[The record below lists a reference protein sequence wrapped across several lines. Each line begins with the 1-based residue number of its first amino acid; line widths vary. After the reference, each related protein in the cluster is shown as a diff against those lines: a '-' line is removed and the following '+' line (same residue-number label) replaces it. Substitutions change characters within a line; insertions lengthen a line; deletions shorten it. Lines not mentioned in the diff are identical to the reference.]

1 MKKIKRVFIANR
13 GEIARRIAQSA
24 KKMGIES
31 VVLTDQERPPL
42 FLESQVTTFVRVA
55 VEDTL
60 LYLDGNRLID
70 LALKAGCDALHP
82 GFGFLSESAIF
93 ADQVTRSGMTWI
105 GPSSATIEAMASKA
119 KARTIAEEHQVPVTP
134 GLKGFPV
141 PADETGDF
149 SELEVFAKKT
159 GYPLLLKAALGGGGK
174 GMRLVR
180 SYEELKTSAL
190 RAYSEGLAS
199 FGDGTLICE
208 RYLEVSR
215 HIEVQIMADSHGNVV
230 ALGDRDCS
238 IQRRHQ
244 KILEES
250 PAFQLGEETRKKLHQ
265 AAVRLAKS
273 VSYQNAGTVEFLVD
287 WTEAKQKMSD
297 QPFYFLEMN
306 TRLQVEHPVT
316 EEVHG
321 VDLVEWQFRV
331 AQGEALSASF
341 LKSEARGHSIEARL
355 YAEDC
360 NANFFPSPGAVKCFV
375 PAQIKGVRWEVG
387 LDCLDEIST
396 KFDPMIA
403 KVIATADTREN
414 SLSLLARA
422 LKETRFVGP
431 ATNQA
436 YLIQILENTPFA
448 VSAQATNFISLHH
461 DALVPQIAS
470 IQEKDQ
476 LYRLALKRLEER
488 ESAEAEVSFLGKP
501 NHDQLARYAFS
512 NQRQALGSSPVKWE
526 TKHVSLRKLGQEL
539 IYGDIL
545 VEGQDLAFAVH
556 KDLEAITYSA
566 FKNGHTWTSSR
577 DLRNENATSHS
588 VQSEQGLTAPVPGKV
603 IKVLAKA
610 GDSIPGNQ
618 TLFIL
623 ESMKMEFEVKAAKSG
638 ILKEVSVKAG
648 DQVLS
653 GQTLAQWE

>member
-31 VVLTDQERPPL
+31 VVLTDQDRPPL
-42 FLESQVTTFVRVA
+42 FLEAEVTTFVRVPL
-55 VEDTL
+55 EDTH
-60 LYLDGNRLID
+60 LYLDGLRLID
-70 LALKAGCDALHP
+70 LALKSGCDALHP
-82 GFGFLSESAIF
+82 GFGFLSESAGF
-93 ADQVTRSGMTWI
+93 ADQVSKSGMTWI
-105 GPSSATIEAMASKA
+105 GPSSSSIAAMASKA
-119 KARTIAEEHQVPVTP
+119 KARTIAEEHGVPVTP

-141 PADETGDF
+141 PSDENGDF
-149 SELEVFAKKT
+149 SELEAFAEKT
-159 GYPLLLKAALGGGGK
+159 GYPLLLKAAMGGGGK

-180 SYEELKTSAL
+180 THAELRPSAL

-250 PAFQLGEETRKKLHQ
+250 PAFQLGEDTRKKLHQ
-265 AAVRLAKS
+265 AAVKLAKS

-287 WTEAKQKMSD
+287 WSEATQKKSD

-331 AQGEALSASF
+331 AQGETLSTGF
-341 LKSEARGHSIEARL
+341 LKAECRGHSIEARL

-360 NANFFPSPGAVKCFV
+360 SAHFFPSPGPVKCFL

-396 KFDPMIA
+396 RFDPMIA

-414 SLSLLARA
+414 SLALLARA
-422 LKETRFVGP
+422 LKETKFIGP

-436 YLIQILENTPFA
+436 YLIQILEKTPFA
-448 VSAQATNFISLHH
+448 TFAQATNFISLHH
-461 DALVPQIAS
+461 DALVAEITSVQT
-470 IQEKDQ
+470 KDK
-476 LYRLALKRLEER
+476 LYLAALQNLEAK
-488 ESAEAEVSFLGKP
+488 ESAQGETLFLGRP
-501 NHDQLARYAFS
+501 NHDQLASYAFS
-512 NQRQALGSSPVKWE
+512 NQRQPLGSSAVKWE
-526 TKHVSLRKLGQEL
+526 TKHVSLRKPRQEL
-539 IYGDIL
+539 IFGDL
-545 VEGQDLAFAVH
+545 VVEGQDLAFAVH
-556 KDLEAITYSA
+556 KDPETMTYSA
-566 FKNGHTWTSSR
+566 FKNGHTWTSTR
-577 DLRNENATSHS
+577 DLRNENATSQSAH
-588 VQSEQGLTAPVPGKV
+588 SEQDLTAPVPGKV
-603 IKVLAKA
+603 VKVMVQV
-610 GDSIPGNQ
+610 GESIPKNQ

-638 ILKEVSVKAG
+638 TIKEVSVKSG

-653 GQTLAQWE
+653 GQTLAHWA

>member
-42 FLESQVTTFVRVA
+42 FLDSQVTTFVRVA

-93 ADQVTRSGMTWI
+93 ADQVTQSGMTWI

-149 SELEVFAKKT
+149 SELEAFAKKT

-414 SLSLLARA
+414 SLALLARA

-461 DALVPQIAS
+461 DALVLQIAS

-512 NQRQALGSSPVKWE
+512 NQRQALSSSPVKWE